1 MIFEVLSLFPDFFSG
16 FLTSSIIFRAIENEL
31 LQVKLTDY
39 RTYSKNRHHQVDD
52 YPYGGF
58 PGMVIQAQPI

>member
-31 LQVKLTDY
+31 LQVKLTDIALIL
-39 RTYSKNRHHQVDD
+39 KID
-52 YPYGGF
+52 
-58 PGMVIQAQPI
+58 IIK